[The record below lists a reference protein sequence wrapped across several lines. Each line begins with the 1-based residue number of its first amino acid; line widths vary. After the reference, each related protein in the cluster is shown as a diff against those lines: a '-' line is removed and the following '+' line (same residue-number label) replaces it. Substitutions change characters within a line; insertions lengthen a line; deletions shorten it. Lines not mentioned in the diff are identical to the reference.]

1 MKPVRDLMAWQE
13 RFYAQPCV
21 YWVEQA
27 CGIVSERYWERTGN
41 YYQTLEGAQKEKEWI
56 ESRGKRAV
64 VVNVHL
70 HSVAL
75 STERWVYVVADS
87 DPNPSRG
94 FNEIGGGTS
103 GESNQP

>member
-1 MKPVRDLMAWQE
+1 MSCARRLGIYVRHIMSVQNSPLPAKD
-13 RFYAQPCV
+13 
-21 YWVEQA
+21 
-27 CGIVSERYWERTGN
+27 
-41 YYQTLEGAQKEKEWI
+41 WI

-70 HSVAL
+70 HSDAL

-94 FNEIGGGTS
+94 FNEVGGGTS
-103 GESNQP
+103 GENNQP